1 MSGTCWHR
9 VQHVVV
15 KIDKV
20 DTIPLVIAGIAL
32 RRGQS
37 ELLPADRIHDLVKV
51 GLGLQR
57 RMLRNLNRIDRNGSA
72 ITPSSEEEIR
82 IPFTGTCRILQERK
96 YCRVAHSGCA
106 AEPGHLPHHERR
118 MKNQTLEVLWL
129 LALCFVSALALSACK
144 HAGEHPSGEHPT
156 KEHPTTTNTPSR
168 NP

>member
-1 MSGTCWHR
+1 M
-9 VQHVVV
+9 VVIIR
-15 KIDKV
+15 KID
-20 DTIPLVIAGIAL
+20 AIAL
-32 RRGQS
+32 VVTGGTLWRAEAQR
-37 ELLPADRIHDLVKV
+37 LPADRIHDLVKV

-156 KEHPTTTNTPSR
+156 KEHPTTTNTPPR